1 MPWVAGWL
9 AGEGSA
15 VTDAPPL
22 SVRIGIAP
30 NPFGSEH
37 MAGPGFWDTIGLM
50 EELGYDS
57 IWLSDTA
64 GLGGLAPIPAL
75 AAIAARTER
84 LKLGTSVLVLPPRNP
99 VLLAREL
106 ATIDVIS
113 GGRLL
118 PAGGLG
124 IGLPAELE
132 AMGVAGEERVG
143 RLEESVG
150 LIKALWSGEPV
161 THSGRFWSVTDL
173 QLTPRPTRRKL
184 EFWLGGRAPGA
195 LRRIGR
201 IADGWLASFVGP
213 DEFAGMVD
221 VIRASAAAAGRSID
235 ADHYGATI
243 FAVPRESELPA
254 GVLERLAQRGGLARG
269 DHVAVGT
276 AELCALVRRFRDA
289 GASKFVVVPIAEDFN
304 GWLRKLYAEA
314 VAPIESGS

>member
-1 MPWVAGWL
+1 M
-9 AGEGSA
+9 
-15 VTDAPPL
+15 TPL

-30 NPFGSEH
+30 NPFASRRLS
-37 MAGPGFWDTIGLM
+37 GPAFWDTIALM

-132 AMGVAGEERVG
+132 AMGVAGEERVA
-143 RLEESVG
+143 RLEESVA

-161 THSGRFWSVTDL
+161 THRGRFWSVTEL
-173 QLTPRPTRRKL
+173 RLTPRPTKGKL
-184 EFWLGGRAPGA
+184 EFWLGGRAPAA

-221 VIRASAAAAGRSID
+221 VIRASAAQAGRSID

-243 FAVPRESELPA
+243 FAVPSEDELPA
-254 GVLERLAQRGGLARG
+254 GVLERLAQRGGLSRA
-269 DHVAVGT
+269 DHVSVGT
-276 AELCALVRRFRDA
+276 AALGTLVHRFIDA
-289 GASKFVVVPIAEDFN
+289 GASKFVVVPIAEDFD
-304 GWLRKLYAEA
+304 GWLRRLYAEV
-314 VAPIESGS
+314 VAPVESRS

>member
-1 MPWVAGWL
+1 MTIAPRL
-9 AGEGSA
+9 
-15 VTDAPPL
+15 DAPL

-30 NPFGSEH
+30 NPFASGRVS
-37 MAGPGFWDTIGLM
+37 GPGFWDTIALM

-57 IWLSDTA
+57 IWLSDSA
-64 GLGGLAPIPAL
+64 GLGGLAPLPAL

-132 AMGVAGEERVG
+132 AMGVAGEERVA
-143 RLEESVG
+143 RLEESVA

-161 THSGRFWSVTDL
+161 THRGRFWSVTEL
-173 QLTPRPTRRKL
+173 RLTPRPTKGKL
-184 EFWLGGRAPGA
+184 EFWLGGRAPAA

-221 VIRASAAAAGRSID
+221 VIQDSAAQAGRSID

-243 FAVPRESELPA
+243 FATPSETELPA
-254 GVLERLAQRGGLARG
+254 GVVDRLAQRDQLARS

-276 AELCALVRRFRDA
+276 TELAELVRRFRDA
-289 GASKFVVVPIAEDFN
+289 GASKFVVVPIAEDFDD
-304 GWLRKLYAEA
+304 WLRRLYAEA
-314 VAPIESGS
+314 VAPIESGR